1 MDTKTILIEV
11 ADYIDSQAEALKE
24 SHSIPSTGIIDCPE
38 TLKTY
43 SHEKHL
49 AVKVR
54 QIALDLSPDGYVAVP
69 VAELEK
75 LEQSRRDIF
84 THLQEH
90 VGSLMLLELT
100 GQIWKIANRKKWD

>member
-1 MDTKTILIEV
+1 MAMATLVK
-11 ADYIDSQAEALKE
+11 AALRE
-24 SHSIPSTGIIDCPE
+24 QGRDALS
-38 TLKTY
+38 
-43 SHEKHL
+43 
-49 AVKVR
+49 
-54 QIALDLSPDGYVAVP
+54 LDLSPDGYVAVP